1 MDDSECLVEF
11 QVQSCNLPALDVAL
25 QLSDEFVCPQHSVT
39 DGKEGY
45 CRLLQQLAIM
55 CLYFY
60 MILCFGKLVTVLSM
74 ITNTMLDYIYNSHGY
89 YRGAEPFFSQPA
101 SG

>member
-11 QVQSCNLPALDVAL
+11 LVQSCNLPALDVAL

-45 CRLLQQLAIM
+45 CRLLQQLPIM

-74 ITNTMLDYIYNSHGY
+74 ITNTMLDYIYNTHIHGILQ
-89 YRGAEPFFSQPA
+89 RS
-101 SG
+101 

>member
-11 QVQSCNLPALDVAL
+11 QVKSCNLPALEFAL

-45 CRLLQQLAIM
+45 CRLLQQLAIL
-55 CLYFY
+55 CRYFD
-60 MILCFGKLVTVLSM
+60 MILCFGKLVPVLSM
-74 ITNTMLDYIYNSHGY
+74 ITNIMLEYIIL
-89 YRGAEPFFSQPA
+89 
-101 SG
+101 